1 MDNAPKI
8 NNVLSERL
16 EVLSHE
22 LYSLRREV
30 GERDRNIKQLNAELK
45 SYKKDTDNG
54 EIDSESMSSKEDVIE
69 KAVEKAGHDFLQM
82 NKD

>member
-1 MDNAPKI
+1 MAVDIRISRTTLLVFFLLVIGYIIALFSFMDNAPKI

-54 EIDSESMSSKEDVIE
+54 
-69 KAVEKAGHDFLQM
+69 
-82 NKD
+82 